1 MNAKKEILELLDGDE
16 IEAICLGVIDIDYS
30 RNAKPDFYK
39 GERIKDAL
47 KKLDF
52 EFDAGYGGEEGYP
65 LYIWSKNWIIVK
77 GTYDGSEWYVKIPRN
92 PIDKILPESIGGG

>member
-1 MNAKKEILELLDGDE
+1 MNTKKEILELLDGDE

-30 RNAKPDFYK
+30 RNTIPDFYK
-39 GERIKDAL
+39 GERIKNAL

-52 EFDAGYGGEEGYP
+52 EFNAGYGSEEGYS

-92 PIDKILPESIGGG
+92 PTDKILPESIGGG

>member
-16 IEAICLGVIDIDYS
+16 IEAICLGAIDYS

-39 GERIKDAL
+39 EERIKDAL

-65 LYIWSKNWIIVK
+65 LYIWSKNWIIIK

-92 PIDKILPESIGGG
+92 PTDKILPESIGGW

>member
-16 IEAICLGVIDIDYS
+16 IEAVCLGTIGYS
-30 RNAKPDFYK
+30 RNAIPDFYK

-52 EFDAGYGGEEGYP
+52 EFDADYGGEAGYP

-92 PIDKILPESIGGG
+92 PTDKILPESIGGG